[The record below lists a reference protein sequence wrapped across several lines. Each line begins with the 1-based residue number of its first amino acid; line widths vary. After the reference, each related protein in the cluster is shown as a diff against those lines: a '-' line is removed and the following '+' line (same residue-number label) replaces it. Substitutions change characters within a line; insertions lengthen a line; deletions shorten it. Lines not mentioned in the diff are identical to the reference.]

1 MPTLLD
7 TQNSLQTHTKTK
19 RGIKKMENTEW
30 VMAILTPFTIFQTIK
45 EISEQNY
52 WEAIFIGLM
61 AVIGIIAIIKY
72 IKNRGVI

>member
-1 MPTLLD
+1 
-7 TQNSLQTHTKTK
+7 
-19 RGIKKMENTEW
+19 MENTEW

-72 IKNRGVI
+72 VKNRGVI